1 MPISKYVQIFSTKL
15 LPERMWNERKSE
27 LINHLPIS
35 DNQPTK
41 DKSDPSVLNIRKIKM
56 NDRQVAGQKVND
68 LNSTA

>member
-1 MPISKYVQIFSTKL
+1 MQIFSTKL

-41 DKSDPSVLNIRKIKM
+41 DKSDPSVLNVRKIKT
-56 NDRQVAGQKVND
+56 NDDRQVAGQKVND

>member
-1 MPISKYVQIFSTKL
+1 
-15 LPERMWNERKSE
+15 MWNERKSE

-41 DKSDPSVLNIRKIKM
+41 DKSDPRVLNVRKIKT
-56 NDRQVAGQKVND
+56 NDDRQVAGQKVND

>member
-1 MPISKYVQIFSTKL
+1 MQIFSTKL